1 MQNSGQEKKKKMLL
15 KLRPTYYFPTAYNDN
30 EHMSYQV

>member
-1 MQNSGQEKKKKMLL
+1 MQDRKRKKYAFKNK
-15 KLRPTYYFPTAYNDN
+15 TYYVPTAYNDN

>member
-1 MQNSGQEKKKKMLL
+1 MQNAGQEKKKNAFKT
-15 KLRPTYYFPTAYNDN
+15 KTYYVPTAYNDN